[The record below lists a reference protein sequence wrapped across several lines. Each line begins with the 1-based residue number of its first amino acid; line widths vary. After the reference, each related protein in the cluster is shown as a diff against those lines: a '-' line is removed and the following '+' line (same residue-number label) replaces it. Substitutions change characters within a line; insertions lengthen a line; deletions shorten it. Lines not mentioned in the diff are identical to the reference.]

1 MPRLSLLPAV
11 LVLLAMR
18 HTADVQSMPRVA
30 AMARLTATA
39 DFRKLQTWWDHLNL
53 ARARLST
60 PLRKDLAII
69 ELLDE
74 WRAAVNADAA

>member
-1 MPRLSLLPAV
+1 LLS
-11 LVLLAMR
+11 MR
-18 HTADVQSMPRVA
+18 VAPEAQSLPRVN
-30 AMARLTATA
+30 AMARLTTQA
-39 DFRKLQTWWDHLNL
+39 DFRKLQAWWDHLNL

-74 WRAAVNADAA
+74 WRAAVDAGAA